1 MTFKAS
7 RFGFL
12 SSGVTLADLKADG
25 TIPEVT
31 DVLMMEVMKG
41 SRSGVMVW
49 NSGEGSGSRG
59 LEQAISFCRSPG
71 EIGEKEDRSDTM
83 EVAMGGTESDG
94 GRWEKELLI
103 SSTFF
108 SK

>member
-59 LEQAISFCRSPG
+59 QVVGLEQAISFCRSPG

-83 EVAMGGTESDG
+83 GVT
-94 GRWEKELLI
+94 
-103 SSTFF
+103 
-108 SK
+108 